1 MKKKGERKDHRKYH
15 EEEMFADVY
24 ADVVEF
30 FRDIPGVTDAEAR
43 RLADALLGL
52 RSIREA

>member
-1 MKKKGERKDHRKYH
+1 MKKKGERKDHRRYH
-15 EEEMFADVY
+15 KEEMFADVY

-43 RLADALLGL
+43 RLADAFLGV
-52 RSIREA
+52 RKFKS